1 MRISIWKLFWCG
13 KYPLNASGPDK
24 HQMRGIYY
32 TLQASVG
39 PEHCMA
45 VIGIGGISPESNSPM
60 WLIVWLRLLITCE
73 MLVATRDLRTYL
85 MQGRSVISRKESSY
99 TIRGIGYGASHV
111 VFVTLVFLSLDTW
124 GVPLW
129 SFEKLRGSKE
139 FCLYQLPIWNRKWNK
154 MSC

>member
-1 MRISIWKLFWCG
+1 MRISIWKLFCCG

-39 PEHCMA
+39 PDHCMA
-45 VIGIGGISPESNSPM
+45 VIGIGGSSPESNSPV

-111 VFVTLVFLSLDTW
+111 VFVTLEFLPLDTTELLCGRLKSFEAASSLLSL
-124 GVPLW
+124 
-129 SFEKLRGSKE
+129 
-139 FCLYQLPIWNRKWNK
+139 YQPPIWNRK
-154 MSC
+154 